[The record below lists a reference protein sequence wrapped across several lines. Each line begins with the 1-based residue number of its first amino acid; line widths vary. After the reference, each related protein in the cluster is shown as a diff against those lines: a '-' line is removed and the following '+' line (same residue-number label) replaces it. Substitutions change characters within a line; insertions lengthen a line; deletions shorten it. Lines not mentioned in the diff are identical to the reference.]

1 MKNFLAIIFVVFL
14 LSSYLIA
21 QPQVNNIALL
31 SLGATAEDNG
41 SFSDYGIDRDATAT
55 IDGDSTTYWAGLQSN
70 SPQMMWI
77 YFDKEY
83 SIDKIYI
90 NEKDIAYINTGEIEY
105 FDGTIFSS

>member
-21 QPQVNNIALL
+21 QPQVKNNIALL

-55 IDGDSTTYWAGLQSN
+55 IDGDSTTYLMETVQHIGQVCKVIHL
-70 SPQMMWI
+70 
-77 YFDKEY
+77 K
-83 SIDKIYI
+83 
-90 NEKDIAYINTGEIEY
+90 
-105 FDGTIFSS
+105 